1 MQKMFVGHA
10 PDYSA
15 SLLTPSDI
23 ASRSSLRSSSNW
35 LDRTKNESEDLFL
48 PHPVL
53 GIGCRPTWNSCVW
66 LLHSRANWR
75 VFCFMLCL
83 HREHCVNS
91 GMRHRS
97 DCTTSHCYC
106 YCGADA
112 KSGLIGRVM
121 TGRVFG
127 IRSLG
132 HSLSGHFQCA
142 CWQWTRGQDQHG
154 VVLWKV
160 PPEATWKSRTANCSG
175 ASSAT
180 LSWRKGSKM
189 NFLLFC
195 LWPCFSSS
203 CLSFKYYCCVKVQ
216 ARVLLVV
223 HVLKVVGK
231 PMIWWWCVQWRK
243 WLEIFML
250 HCCVA
255 TKLHVHMS
263 FSCFYCRLTNNVGS
277 L

>member
-1 MQKMFVGHA
+1 MPACWHPLTFLHGRRCVHRVTDLIVPRTSRKTCFCRT
-10 PDYSA
+10 PCLESA
-15 SLLTPSDI
+15 V
-23 ASRSSLRSSSNW
+23 
-35 LDRTKNESEDLFL
+35 DRLETLAFDCFIQEQTEEFSVSCCL
-48 PHPVL
+48 P
-53 GIGCRPTWNSCVW
+53 
-66 LLHSRANWR
+66 
-75 VFCFMLCL
+75 
-83 HREHCVNS
+83 REHCVNS

-223 HVLKVVGK
+223 RVLKVVGK

-263 FSCFYCRLTNNVGS
+263 FSCFYCRLTNNVGF